1 MIFPRIKVLNITKI
15 FETIIL
21 RGTQHWLRS
30 FSSQFPTSP
39 TLYNFLWQPDMC
51 VLVLWSSQ
59 TSNILRG
66 MWETN
71 PWCCCKSVPSEHTW
85 NIQNWSY
92 IFFKH
97 VFVSVIMIEI
107 LPRESTPFL
116 LFFGG
121 RKMGPGVHAGRDHHV
136 LSIKI
141 LHMSRHPDW
150 QHLRMKWFLKV
161 KKLTP
166 VLLLRRN
173 TYTNNKIKT
182 GGNHTNITHYQRVT
196 SRIWVFGIQRYNM
209 VVSLRFER
217 NTGRGDQKRKAR
229 GTVWEVSQRK
239 TRRTA
244 QFCGHKKTQTSGGT
258 SIFEKTHLKQK
269 WQEQQFNHI
278 KLLISLQKWDPMFDP
293 TLVF

>member
-71 PWCCCKSVPSEHTW
+71 PWCCCKSVPSEHSW

-116 LFFGG
+116 LFFGAG
-121 RKMGPGVHAGRDHHV
+121 KWGPGFMLDGIIMFLVSKFCTWVGILTGNIFGWSDFWKWRKINP
-136 LSIKI
+136 SI
-141 LHMSRHPDW
+141 
-150 QHLRMKWFLKV
+150 V
-161 KKLTP
+161 VEKK
-166 VLLLRRN
+166 
-173 TYTNNKIKT
+173 YIYQQQNKNRGKPYEYHTLPT
-182 GGNHTNITHYQRVT
+182 G
-196 SRIWVFGIQRYNM
+196 
-209 VVSLRFER
+209 
-217 NTGRGDQKRKAR
+217 
-229 GTVWEVSQRK
+229 
-239 TRRTA
+239 
-244 QFCGHKKTQTSGGT
+244 
-258 SIFEKTHLKQK
+258 HLKNLG
-269 WQEQQFNHI
+269 F
-278 KLLISLQKWDPMFDP
+278 WDTTIQHGCFAALWKEYRSRGPK
-293 TLVF
+293 T